1 MAKSYELLRA
11 RKQMMEDDDDEEF
24 DLSEMYKKHG
34 IKW

>member
-1 MAKSYELLRA
+1 MAKSFELFRA

-24 DLSEMYKKHG
+24 DLSEIYKKNG